1 MDNEELKKQL
11 DELFRL
17 FNKLME
23 KHPIEDVPG
32 INRMQL
38 EQMRLFLRNYQ
49 MMKDQ
54 ISLEMM
60 GQMNEPVRQMIGMF
74 IQQLRNELGETE
86 PYTDQAVVSEIK
98 VGLTLEEIDSRLRQ
112 SGLEEDE
119 INRLLDER
127 ARIVSEQNRFIG

>member
-1 MDNEELKKQL
+1 
-11 DELFRL
+11 
-17 FNKLME
+17 ME

-60 GQMNEPVRQMIGMF
+60 GQMNEPVKQMIGMF

-98 VGLTLEEIDSRLRQ
+98 DGLTLEEIDSRLRQ

>member
-38 EQMRLFLRNYQ
+38 EQMRLFLKNYQ
-49 MMKDQ
+49 LMKDQ
-54 ISLEMM
+54 ISMEMM

-74 IQQLRNELGETE
+74 IKQLREELGEDEYTE
-86 PYTDQAVVSEIK
+86 SAVIEPVKNTDN
-98 VGLTLEEIDSRLRQ
+98 LEEIDAMLRRP
-112 SGLEEDE
+112 GLAEEE

-127 ARIVSEQNRFIG
+127 ARIVNAQKSAGL